1 MKIRILWV
9 GKTKEPFVREGME
22 KYLSRLRPFVEVA
35 IVQIKETKEKGGRG
49 VDRGVEEEGQRIMRQ
64 SASYILLDEKGREL
78 TSQGLASLLEGR
90 AEVDFV
96 LGGPYGVSEA
106 VRGRAAETIALSRM
120 TLTHEMARLLLLEQ
134 LYRAMTILGGGRYH
148 H

>member
-1 MKIRILWV
+1 
-9 GKTKEPFVREGME
+9 ME
-22 KYLSRLRPFVEVA
+22 KYLRRLRPFAEVA
-35 IVQIKETKEKGGRG
+35 LVEIREQGGRG
-49 VDRGVEEEGQRIMRQ
+49 VDEEGERIMRQ

-78 TSQGLASLLEGR
+78 TSPEFASMLGGR

-96 LGGPYGVSEA
+96 LGGPYGVSED
-106 VRGRAAETIALSRM
+106 VRKRAADAIALSRM

-134 LYRAMTILGGGRYH
+134 LYRAMTILRGGRYH

>member
-1 MKIRILWV
+1 
-9 GKTKEPFVREGME
+9 ME
-22 KYLSRLRPFVEVA
+22 KYLRRLRPFAEVA
-35 IVQIKETKEKGGRG
+35 LVEIREHGGRG
-49 VDRGVEEEGQRIMRQ
+49 VDEEGERIMRQ

-78 TSQGLASLLEGR
+78 TSPEFASMLGGR

-106 VRGRAAETIALSRM
+106 VRKRAADAIALSRM

-134 LYRAMTILGGGRYH
+134 LYRAMTILRGGRYH

>member
-22 KYLSRLRPFVEVA
+22 KYLRRLRPFADVATVE
-35 IVQIKETKEKGGRG
+35 IKETKEKGGRG
-49 VDRGVEEEGQRIMRQ
+49 IEEEGERIMKQ
-64 SASYILLDEKGREL
+64 SASYILLDERGREL
-78 TSQGLASLLEGR
+78 TSPELASMLEGR

-134 LYRAMTILGGGRYH
+134 LYRAVTILKGGGYH